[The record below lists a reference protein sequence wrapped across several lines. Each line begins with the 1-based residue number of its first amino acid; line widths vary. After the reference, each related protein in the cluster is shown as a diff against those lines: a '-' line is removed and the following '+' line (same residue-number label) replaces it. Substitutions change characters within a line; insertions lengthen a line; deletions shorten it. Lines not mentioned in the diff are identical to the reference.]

1 LSTKKKPSLIHLFPQ
16 KADLNQMNNIIFH
29 GLFWYWKDVED
40 WILMATCVE
49 ECVPDI
55 FQREMPDFDKIPLP
69 EYKPFR

>member
-1 LSTKKKPSLIHLFPQ
+1 MLSAYFLEGNIGLILRYRV
-16 KADLNQMNNIIFH
+16 NIDM
-29 GLFWYWKDVED
+29 L
-40 WILMATCVE
+40 AE

>member
-1 LSTKKKPSLIHLFPQ
+1 
-16 KADLNQMNNIIFH
+16 
-29 GLFWYWKDVED
+29 
-40 WILMATCVE
+40 MATCVE